1 MAALSIAARLD
12 RAFFATL
19 ADWLAV
25 GVALALPWSTSAAG
39 IFIAVWLVVL
49 LPTLDPAA
57 VKREIGT
64 AAGGLPVLLWCLAVA
79 GMLWADVDWTARF
92 GGLDGFNRLLI
103 IPVLFAQFRHSEHG
117 GRVLCAFFIS
127 SATVLAASFFMVLTP
142 NIDWDHHVTGIPVHD
157 ENFQSTDFAICAF
170 GALGYAIMGTG
181 RRHWRASLAL
191 IAVGALFLVNFTVA
205 VVSRTAFVVV
215 PVLAVLLGWRLYR
228 WKGIAGAGIAIA
240 VVAAASWL
248 VSPSLR
254 TRVNNSMQE
263 IAEYRASGAGTSIG
277 EHIAFVQEA
286 LAIVGSAPII
296 GQGTGSIPDQ
306 FRRITAGKTGAAGE
320 ATVNPHNQTLGVAI
334 QLGLLGALVLWA
346 MWIAH
351 LLLFRGAGVAA
362 WLGTVVVV
370 ENIVS
375 SAAHSHLFDYVHGW
389 LYVFAVGVLG
399 GMVRRRALPS
409 VRDAAPRPRL
419 QHGGSSARLSRRR

>member
-1 MAALSIAARLD
+1 MMALSIAARLD

-39 IFIAVWLVVL
+39 IFIAAWLVVL
-49 LPTLDPAA
+49 LPTLDAAA
-57 VKREIGT
+57 VKREVAT
-64 AAGGLPVLLWCLAVA
+64 AAGGLPVLLWCLGAV

-92 GGLDGFNRLLI
+92 GGLDGFNRLLV
-103 IPVLFAQFRHSEHG
+103 IPLLFAQFRRSEHG
-117 GRVLCAFFIS
+117 GRVLCAFLVS
-127 SATVLAASFFMVLTP
+127 SAAVLAASFVMILTAGP
-142 NIDWDHHVTGIPVHD
+142 RWDGYVPGIPVHD
-157 ENFQSTDFAICAF
+157 ENFQSADFAICAF
-170 GALGYAIMGTG
+170 GTLGYALMGTG
-181 RRHWRASLAL
+181 RRNWRASSAL
-191 IAVGALFLVNFTVA
+191 IALSALFFINFTVA
-205 VVSRTAFVVV
+205 VISRTAFIVV
-215 PVLAVLLGWRLYR
+215 PILAVLLGWWLYR
-228 WKGIAGAGIAIA
+228 WKGIAGAGIVVA
-240 VVAAASWL
+240 VVAIAAWF
-248 VSPSLR
+248 VSPTLR
-254 TRVNNSMQE
+254 ARVHNSMQE
-263 IAEYRASGAGTSIG
+263 ITQYRATGAGTSLG
-277 EHIAFVQEA
+277 QHTAFVQEA

-296 GQGTGSIPDQ
+296 GHGTGSIADE
-306 FRRITAGKTGAAGE
+306 FRRITAGKTGAAGV
-320 ATVNPHNQTLGVAI
+320 ATVNPHNQTLAVAI

-351 LLLFRGAGVAA
+351 LLLFRGEGVVT

-409 VRDAAPRPRL
+409 VRHAAP
-419 QHGGSSARLSRRR
+419 